1 MNKESID
8 CSDLAG
14 TYSLTEIP
22 ELIKIIKSRVT
33 EKKKEMNEVYIDFT
47 DLKGK
52 YKLEEIPELIKT
64 IKDRTKEAHKNRFI
78 YIKEARLSKR
88 LKTVLLRENFDT
100 LNELSL
106 VTKKELLR
114 LWGMG
119 EKTFSELCEVLS
131 ENGLWYKIY

>member
-14 TYSLTEIP
+14 TYSLIEIP
-22 ELIKIIKSRVT
+22 ELIKIIKSRLT
-33 EKKKEMNEVYIDFT
+33 EKKKEMNVACIDCT
-47 DLKGK
+47 DLKGT

-64 IKDRTKEAHKNRFI
+64 IKERTKEAYQNRFI
-78 YIKEARLSKR
+78 YVKEAGLSER
-88 LKTVLLRENFDT
+88 LKNTLLRGDFDT

-106 VTKKELLR
+106 VTKEELLD

-119 EKTFSELCEVLS
+119 EKTFCELCEVLN
-131 ENGLWYKIY
+131 EHGLWYKRY